1 MRTLMSA
8 VCAVCVMGSAVRA
21 QDSLGNHRF
30 TLRDIFDLQWAADPQ
45 ISPDGKQ
52 IVYARS
58 RYDIMKDRERSILWL
73 VNADGGEQ
81 RPLTSGGDR
90 NETSPR
96 WSPDGGRIA
105 YVSNAEGSSEIHVRW
120 LASGVDGVITHV
132 EHGPSSLSWS
142 PDGKSIAFMMFVP
155 EPPKSFVT
163 LPAKPDGADWGPP
176 TRYTE
181 SLVYR
186 RDGGGDVPSGHA
198 HIFVVSADGGA
209 PRQLTN
215 GPFTDGS
222 PTWAPDGKT
231 IYFSANR
238 HPDGDYT
245 PLNTEVYSVAVAGGE
260 VRELTKRDGP
270 DNSPA
275 ISPDGRMIAYTG
287 FDDHR
292 QGYQVTHLYVMN
304 ADGSSPREVT
314 PNFDRDLFAP
324 SWTAD
329 GRGIYALY
337 DDQGDTKV
345 GLVTLDGKVT
355 PVVSHVGGLDIGRP
369 YPGGSYSTSHTG
381 RIAFTESEP
390 DHPADVAVTGLRS
403 GSAAVRLTRLN
414 DGMFG
419 PGGKTLGAVQE
430 MHVKSS
436 FDQRDVEGWV
446 ITPPGFDAT
455 RKYPLVLEIHGG
467 PYLDY
472 GDRWSAELQQYAA
485 AGYVVLYMNPRG
497 STSYGETFGN
507 LINHDYPNHDYD
519 DLMSG
524 VDAVI
529 AKGYV
534 DPDNLYVTGGSGGGV
549 LTAWI
554 VGHTHR
560 FRAAVV
566 QKPVINWY
574 SWVLTADMSEFGLT
588 YWFTGAPWTQ
598 ADTYMKYSPITY
610 VGNVTTPTMM
620 ITGDVDYRTPSSE
633 AEQFYAALKL
643 RKVPAALVRVPN
655 ASHEISA
662 TPSHM
667 MVKIAYV
674 LAWFKK
680 WQGAGPQNAVGQQ

>member
-8 VCAVCVMGSAVRA
+8 LCAACVAAVSLHA

-30 TLRDIFDLQWAADPQ
+30 TLRDIFDLQWAADPRM
-45 ISPDGKQ
+45 SPDGRQ

-90 NETSPR
+90 NESSPR

-132 EHGPSSLSWS
+132 ERSPSSLEWS
-142 PDGKSIAFMMFVP
+142 PDGKWIAFMMFVS
-155 EPPKSFVT
+155 EPAKSLVT

-176 TRYTE
+176 TRYTDA
-181 SLVYR
+181 LVYR
-186 RDGGGDVPSGHA
+186 RDGSGDVPSGHM
-198 HIFVVSADGGA
+198 HVFVVSADGGA

-215 GPFTDGS
+215 GAFNDGAPVWS
-222 PTWAPDGKT
+222 PDGKT
-231 IYFSANR
+231 IFFSANR
-238 HPDGDYT
+238 HPDSDYM
-245 PLNTEVYSVAVAGGE
+245 PLNTEVYSVPVAGGE

-275 ISPDGRMIAYTG
+275 ISPDGRLVAYTG

-314 PNFDRDLFAP
+314 PDFDRDLFAP

-329 GRGIYALY
+329 GRGIYAMY
-337 DDQGDTKV
+337 DDRGDTKV

-355 PVVSHVGGLDIGRP
+355 PLVSHVGGLDIGRP
-369 YPGGSYSTSHTG
+369 YPGGSYSTSRAG
-381 RIAFTESEP
+381 RIAFTESDP
-390 DHPADVAVTGLRS
+390 DHPADVAATGVRA
-403 GSAAVRLTRLN
+403 GSPAVRLTRLN

-419 PGGKTLGAVQE
+419 AGGKALGAVQE

-446 ITPPGFDAT
+446 ITPPGFDASH
-455 RKYPLVLEIHGG
+455 KYPLILEIHGG

-507 LINHDYPNHDYD
+507 LINHDYPDHDYD

-529 AKGYV
+529 AKGFV

-574 SWVLTADMSEFGLT
+574 SWVLTADLSEFGLT

-598 ADTYMKYSPITY
+598 ADTYMKYSPISY

-680 WQGAGPQNAVGQQ
+680 WQGTGTQNAVGQR